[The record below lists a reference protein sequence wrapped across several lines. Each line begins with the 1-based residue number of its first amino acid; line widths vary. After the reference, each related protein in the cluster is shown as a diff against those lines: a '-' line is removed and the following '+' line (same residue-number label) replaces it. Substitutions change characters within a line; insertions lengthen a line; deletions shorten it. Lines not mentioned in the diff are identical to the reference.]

1 MEQQEDQQ
9 RPGKEMP
16 WLGLIVVAVV
26 VLVIG
31 TEQILVSNAERDEQ
45 ARKIREAQERLLD
58 QR

>member
-1 MEQQEDQQ
+1 
-9 RPGKEMP
+9 MP